1 MAADKRP
8 IVWSIAGSDS
18 GGGAGIQADLA
29 TLSNLGCHGCS
40 VITTLTAQSSVAV
53 TLTEAVSEEMLL
65 AQLNA
70 LLGDLPPKAI
80 KIGLLA
86 NQAQLQLLCDWL
98 ARHLPDVPLVVDPV
112 MVASCGDALSKST
125 ATDTARLDY
134 RPLAALATVL
144 TPNIHELALLSRSDI
159 HDFPSWQDTA
169 TCLANELPCHLLAK
183 GGDFEAGIARGL
195 AEDLLLVKDLPHS
208 SGLHQRQGFVL
219 ASPRQ
224 ASSNNHG
231 SGCTLSSA
239 IAAFLAHDWILP
251 DALILAKAYINGAL
265 ARSYRVGSGPGP
277 LGRPGACLAAELMP
291 VIWPLED
298 YPWANPAQVLGA
310 PWLAAPTSADAVSVK
325 GVSAEGFKTL
335 PHNLGIYPV
344 VADVELLEAL
354 LKAGCRTIQLRLKEE
369 VLPGSSA
376 ERAIIRA
383 IALGRQYQARVFIND
398 HWQLAIAHG
407 AFGVHLG
414 QEDLSQA
421 SLEAIQGAGMAL
433 GLSSHGYFEALLA
446 LRHRPSYLALGHIF
460 ATKTK
465 VMPSL
470 PQGLTRLG
478 AYSETFG
485 SLLPTVAIGGI
496 DEHNLDAVKHTGVA
510 NVAVVRAI
518 TEAAEPVTAFR
529 RLTQSWLGRAAAIAS
544 GISHAQQNGGGQEG
558 AAERDGTGVLGRAG
572 VEDCTGAQDCAG
584 GQDCTGLSDRDFIR
598 YGSQLLLPR
607 VSEAGQ
613 LALQVKTVAIVGLGG
628 LGHHLARSLAAAGV
642 GRLIL
647 IDPDIVE
654 LGNLPRQLLYNEQ
667 DIGRLKVDVAK
678 EKLGRDYPNC
688 LIEIEPKLFGSKSAE
703 LISEASLVLDASDN
717 FLCRHNLNQACVK
730 LGRELIAA
738 AISADS
744 GLLCHTAPWLNPEAG
759 CYECLFPRDS
769 TGSGRCRDMGVL
781 GPAVQTLAA
790 MQSLAAINTL
800 LGERSTLGRLISLD
814 CRTLSVRE
822 AVLCADP
829 ACLCCQT
836 HTQAG
841 HKTQTQFMKGRPE
854 LSREE
859 NCDAN

>member
-1 MAADKRP
+1 MKRKPEMAADKRP

-29 TLSNLGCHGCS
+29 TFSNLGCHGCS

-125 ATDTARLDY
+125 ATGAARLDY

-159 HDFPSWQDTA
+159 HDFSSWQDAA
-169 TCLANELPCHLLAK
+169 TCLANELLCHLLAK

-195 AEDLLLVKDLPHS
+195 AEDLLLFKDLPHS

-265 ARSYRVGSGPGP
+265 AQSYRVGRGPGP
-277 LGRPGACLAAELMP
+277 LGRPGACLAAGLMP

-298 YPWANPAQVLGA
+298 YPWANPAEVLGA
-310 PWLAAPTSADAVSVK
+310 PWLAAPTSADAVSAK
-325 GVSAEGFKTL
+325 GVSAEGFKIL

-354 LKAGCRTIQLRLKEE
+354 LKTGCRTIQLRLKGE
-369 VLPGSSA
+369 VQPGSSA

-421 SLEAIQGAGMAL
+421 SLEAIQGAGLAL

-446 LRHRPSYLALGHIF
+446 LRRRPSYLALGHIF

-529 RLTQSWLGRAAAIAS
+529 RLTQSWLGRAAPIAS
-544 GISHAQQNGGGQEG
+544 GISYAQQN
-558 AAERDGTGVLGRAG
+558 A
-572 VEDCTGAQDCAG
+572 
-584 GQDCTGLSDRDFIR
+584 GLSDRDFIR

-613 LALQVKTVAIVGLGG
+613 LALQAKTVAIVGLGG

-678 EKLGRDYPNC
+678 EKLARDYPSC
-688 LIEIEPKLFGSKSAE
+688 LIEIEPELFGPKSAE
-703 LISEASLVLDASDN
+703 LIREASLVLDASDN

-730 LGRELIAA
+730 LGKELIAA

-790 MQSLAAINTL
+790 MQALAAINTL
-800 LGERSTLGRLISLD
+800 LGERCTLGRLISLD

-822 AVLCADP
+822 AALCADP

-836 HTQAG
+836 QSQAG
-841 HKTQTQFMKGRPE
+841 NQTEAQFMKGRPE

>member
-1 MAADKRP
+1 MKRKPEMAADKRP

-29 TLSNLGCHGCS
+29 TFSNLGCHGCS

-86 NQAQLQLLCDWL
+86 NQAQLQQLCDWL

-125 ATDTARLDY
+125 AMGAARLDY
-134 RPLAALATVL
+134 RPLAALSTVL

-159 HDFPSWQDTA
+159 HDFPSWQDAA

-195 AEDLLLVKDLPHS
+195 AEDLLLFKDLPHS

-265 ARSYRVGSGPGP
+265 AQSYRVGRGPGP

-310 PWLAAPTSADAVSVK
+310 PWLAAPTSADAVS
-325 GVSAEGFKTL
+325 AEGFKTL

-344 VADVELLEAL
+344 VADVELLEVL
-354 LKAGCRTIQLRLKEE
+354 LKAGCRTIQLRLKGE
-369 VLPGSSA
+369 VQPGSSA
-376 ERAIIRA
+376 EQAIIRA

-398 HWQLAIAHG
+398 HWQQAIAHG

-460 ATKTK
+460 ATTTK

-470 PQGLTRLG
+470 PQGLARLG

-544 GISHAQQNGGGQEG
+544 GISYAQQN
-558 AAERDGTGVLGRAG
+558 TGVQGSA
-572 VEDCTGAQDCAG
+572 
-584 GQDCTGLSDRDFIR
+584 GLSDRDFIR

-613 LALQVKTVAIVGLGG
+613 LALRAKTVAIVGLGG
-628 LGHHLARSLAAAGV
+628 LGHHLAHSLAAAGV

-678 EKLGRDYPNC
+678 EKLARDYPNC
-688 LIEIEPKLFGSKSAE
+688 LIEIEPELFGPKSAE
-703 LISEASLVLDASDN
+703 LIREASLVLDASDN

-730 LGRELIAA
+730 LGKELIAA

-822 AVLCADP
+822 AALCADP

-836 HTQAG
+836 QSQAG
-841 HKTQTQFMKGRPE
+841 NQTEAQFMKGRSE

>member
-1 MAADKRP
+1 MKRKPEMAADKRP

-29 TLSNLGCHGCS
+29 TFSNLGCHGCS

-125 ATDTARLDY
+125 ATGAARLDY

-159 HDFPSWQDTA
+159 HDFSSWQDAA

-195 AEDLLLVKDLPHS
+195 AEDLLLFKDLPHS

-265 ARSYRVGSGPGP
+265 AQSYRVGRGPGP
-277 LGRPGACLAAELMP
+277 LGRPGACLAAGLMP

-298 YPWANPAQVLGA
+298 YPWANPAEVLGA
-310 PWLAAPTSADAVSVK
+310 PWLAAPTSADAVSAK
-325 GVSAEGFKTL
+325 GVSAEGFKIL

-354 LKAGCRTIQLRLKEE
+354 LKAGCRTIQLRLKGE
-369 VLPGSSA
+369 VQPGSSA

-421 SLEAIQGAGMAL
+421 SLEAIQGAGLAL

-446 LRHRPSYLALGHIF
+446 LRRRPSYLALGHIF

-485 SLLPTVAIGGI
+485 SMLPTVAIGGI

-529 RLTQSWLGRAAAIAS
+529 RLTQSWLGRAAPIAS
-544 GISHAQQNGGGQEG
+544 GISYAQQN
-558 AAERDGTGVLGRAG
+558 A
-572 VEDCTGAQDCAG
+572 
-584 GQDCTGLSDRDFIR
+584 GLSDRDFIR

-613 LALQVKTVAIVGLGG
+613 LALQAKTVAIVGLGG

-678 EKLGRDYPNC
+678 EKLARDYPSC
-688 LIEIEPKLFGSKSAE
+688 LIEIEPELFGPKSAE
-703 LISEASLVLDASDN
+703 LIREASLVLDASDN

-730 LGRELIAA
+730 LGKELIAA

-790 MQSLAAINTL
+790 MQALAAINTL
-800 LGERSTLGRLISLD
+800 LGERCTLGRLISLD

-822 AVLCADP
+822 AALCADP
-829 ACLCCQT
+829 ECLCCQT
-836 HTQAG
+836 QSQAG
-841 HKTQTQFMKGRPE
+841 NQTEAQFMKGRPE

>member
-29 TLSNLGCHGCS
+29 TFSNLGCHGCS

-86 NQAQLQLLCDWL
+86 NQAQLQQLCDWL

-125 ATDTARLDY
+125 AMGAARLDY
-134 RPLAALATVL
+134 RPLAALSTVL

-159 HDFPSWQDTA
+159 HDFPSWQDAA

-195 AEDLLLVKDLPHS
+195 AEDLLLFKDLPHS

-265 ARSYRVGSGPGP
+265 AQSYRVGRGPGP

-310 PWLAAPTSADAVSVK
+310 PWLAAPTSADAVS
-325 GVSAEGFKTL
+325 AEGFKTL

-344 VADVELLEAL
+344 VADVELLEVL
-354 LKAGCRTIQLRLKEE
+354 LKAGCRTIQLRLKGE
-369 VLPGSSA
+369 VQPGSSA
-376 ERAIIRA
+376 EQAIIRA

-398 HWQLAIAHG
+398 HWQQAIAHG

-460 ATKTK
+460 ATTTK

-470 PQGLTRLG
+470 PQGLARLG

-544 GISHAQQNGGGQEG
+544 GISYAQQN
-558 AAERDGTGVLGRAG
+558 TGVQGSA
-572 VEDCTGAQDCAG
+572 
-584 GQDCTGLSDRDFIR
+584 GLSDRDFIR

-613 LALQVKTVAIVGLGG
+613 LALRAKTVAIVGLGG
-628 LGHHLARSLAAAGV
+628 LGHHLAHSLAAAGV

-678 EKLGRDYPNC
+678 EKLARDYPNC
-688 LIEIEPKLFGSKSAE
+688 LIEIEPELFGPKSAE
-703 LISEASLVLDASDN
+703 LIREASLVLDASDN

-730 LGRELIAA
+730 LGKELIAA

-822 AVLCADP
+822 AALCADP

-836 HTQAG
+836 QSQAG
-841 HKTQTQFMKGRPE
+841 NQTEAQFMKGRSE

>member
-29 TLSNLGCHGCS
+29 TFSNLGCHGCS

-53 TLTEAVSEEMLL
+53 TLTEAVSEDMLL

-98 ARHLPDVPLVVDPV
+98 TRHLPDVPLVVDPV

-125 ATDTARLDY
+125 ATGAARLDY
-134 RPLAALATVL
+134 RPLAALSTVL

-159 HDFPSWQDTA
+159 HDFPSWQDAA

-195 AEDLLLVKDLPHS
+195 AEDLLLFKDLPHS

-265 ARSYRVGSGPGP
+265 AQSYRVGSGPGP

-310 PWLAAPTSADAVSVK
+310 PWLAAPTSADAVSAK

-354 LKAGCRTIQLRLKEE
+354 LKAGCRTIQLRLKGE
-369 VLPGSSA
+369 VQPGSSA
-376 ERAIIRA
+376 EQAIIRA

-446 LRHRPSYLALGHIF
+446 LRRRPSYLALGHIF

-470 PQGLTRLG
+470 PQGLARLG

-529 RLTQSWLGRAAAIAS
+529 HLTQSWLGRAATIAS
-544 GISHAQQNGGGQEG
+544 GISYAQQNAGLQ
-558 AAERDGTGVLGRAG
+558 DDVGVQ
-572 VEDCTGAQDCAG
+572 DCTGVQDCA
-584 GQDCTGLSDRDFIR
+584 GLSDRDFIR

-613 LALQVKTVAIVGLGG
+613 LALRTKTVAIVGLGG
-628 LGHHLARSLAAAGV
+628 LGHHLAHSLAATGV

-678 EKLGRDYPNC
+678 EKLARDYPNC
-688 LIEIEPKLFGSKSAE
+688 LIEIEPKLFGPNSAE
-703 LISEASLVLDASDN
+703 LIREASLVLDASDN

-730 LGRELIAA
+730 LGKELIAA

-744 GLLCHTAPWLNPEAG
+744 GLLCHTAPWLTPEAG

-769 TGSGRCRDMGVL
+769 AGSGRCRDMGVL

-836 HTQAG
+836 QSQAG
-841 HKTQTQFMKGRPE
+841 HKTQAQFMTGRPE

-859 NCDAN
+859 NRDAN

>member
-1 MAADKRP
+1 MSADKRP

-86 NQAQLQLLCDWL
+86 NQVQLQLLCDWL

-125 ATDTARLDY
+125 AMGAARLDY
-134 RPLAALATVL
+134 RPLAALSTVL

-159 HDFPSWQDTA
+159 HDFPSWEDAA

-195 AEDLLLVKDLPHS
+195 AEDLLLFKDLPHS

-265 ARSYRVGSGPGP
+265 AQSYRVGRGPGP

-298 YPWANPAQVLGA
+298 YPWGNPAQVLGA
-310 PWLAAPTSADAVSVK
+310 PWLAALTFAD

-376 ERAIIRA
+376 EQAIIRA

-421 SLEAIQGAGMAL
+421 SVEAIQGAGLAL

-485 SLLPTVAIGGI
+485 SLVPTVAIGGI

-529 RLTQSWLGRAAAIAS
+529 RLTQSWLGRAVTIAS
-544 GISHAQQNGGGQEG
+544 GISYAQQN
-558 AAERDGTGVLGRAG
+558 A
-572 VEDCTGAQDCAG
+572 
-584 GQDCTGLSDRDFIR
+584 GLSDRDFIR

-613 LALQVKTVAIVGLGG
+613 LALRAKTVAIVGLGG
-628 LGHHLARSLAAAGV
+628 LGHHLAHSLAAAGV

-688 LIEIEPKLFGSKSAE
+688 LIEIEPELFGPKSAE

-730 LGRELIAA
+730 LGKELIAA

-822 AVLCADP
+822 AALCADP

-836 HTQAG
+836 QSQAG
-841 HKTQTQFMKGRPE
+841 HKTQAQFMTGRPE

-859 NCDAN
+859 NHDAN

>member
-125 ATDTARLDY
+125 ATGAARLDY

-159 HDFPSWQDTA
+159 HDFPSWQDAA
-169 TCLANELPCHLLAK
+169 TCQANELPCHLLAK

-265 ARSYRVGSGPGP
+265 AQSYRVGSGPGP

-291 VIWPLED
+291 VIWSVED

-310 PWLAAPTSADAVSVK
+310 PWLAAPTSADAVSAKGVGVK
-325 GVSAEGFKTL
+325 GASAEGFITL

-369 VLPGSSA
+369 VQPGSSA
-376 ERAIIRA
+376 EQAIIRA

-398 HWQLAIAHG
+398 HWQLAITHG

-421 SLEAIQGAGMAL
+421 SLEAIQKAGLAL

-470 PQGLTRLG
+470 PQGLTRLA

-529 RLTQSWLGRAAAIAS
+529 RLTQSWIGRAAAIAS
-544 GISHAQQNGGGQEG
+544 GISHAQQNG
-558 AAERDGTGVLGRAG
+558 
-572 VEDCTGAQDCAG
+572 
-584 GQDCTGLSDRDFIR
+584 GLSDRDFIR

-688 LIEIEPKLFGSKSAE
+688 LIEIEPKLFGPKSAE
-703 LISEASLVLDASDN
+703 LIREASLVLDASDN

-730 LGRELIAA
+730 LGKELIAA

-814 CRTLSVRE
+814 CRTLSMRE
-822 AVLCADP
+822 ATLCADP

-841 HKTQTQFMKGRPE
+841 HKTQAQFMKGRPE

>member
-1 MAADKRP
+1 MKRKPEMAADKRP

-29 TLSNLGCHGCS
+29 TFSNLGCHGCS

-125 ATDTARLDY
+125 AMGAARLDY
-134 RPLAALATVL
+134 RPLATLSTVL

-159 HDFPSWQDTA
+159 HDFPSWQDAA

-195 AEDLLLVKDLPHS
+195 AEDLLLFKDLPHS

-219 ASPRQ
+219 TSPRQ

-265 ARSYRVGSGPGP
+265 AQSYRVGRGPGP

-298 YPWANPAQVLGA
+298 YPWGNPAQVLGA
-310 PWLAAPTSADAVSVK
+310 PWLAAPINADGVSAK

-376 ERAIIRA
+376 EQAIIRA

-398 HWQLAIAHG
+398 HWQQAISHG

-421 SLEAIQGAGMAL
+421 SLEAIQKAGMAL

-460 ATKTK
+460 ATTTK

-470 PQGLTRLG
+470 PQGLARLG

-529 RLTQSWLGRAAAIAS
+529 RLTQSWLGRAAPIAS
-544 GISHAQQNGGGQEG
+544 GISYAQQN
-558 AAERDGTGVLGRAG
+558 TGVQGSA
-572 VEDCTGAQDCAG
+572 
-584 GQDCTGLSDRDFIR
+584 GLSDRDFIR

-613 LALQVKTVAIVGLGG
+613 LALRAKTVAIVGLGG
-628 LGHHLARSLAAAGV
+628 LGHHLAHSLAAAGV

-688 LIEIEPKLFGSKSAE
+688 LIEIEPKLFGPKSAE
-703 LISEASLVLDASDN
+703 LIREASLVLDASDN

-730 LGRELIAA
+730 LGKELIAA

-814 CRTLSVRE
+814 CRTLSVCE
-822 AVLCADP
+822 AALCADP
-829 ACLCCQT
+829 ACPCCQT
-836 HTQAG
+836 HTQAEL
-841 HKTQTQFMKGRPE
+841 QTEAQFMKGRSE

>member
-1 MAADKRP
+1 MSADKRP

-40 VITTLTAQSSVAV
+40 IITTLTAQSSVAV

-86 NQAQLQLLCDWL
+86 NQVQLQLLCDWL

-125 ATDTARLDY
+125 ATGAARLDY
-134 RPLAALATVL
+134 RPLAALSTVL
-144 TPNIHELALLSRSDI
+144 TPNIHDLALLSRSDI
-159 HDFPSWQDTA
+159 HDFPSWQDAA

-195 AEDLLLVKDLPHS
+195 AEDLLLFKDLPHS

-265 ARSYRVGSGPGP
+265 AQSYQVGRGPGP
-277 LGRPGACLAAELMP
+277 LGRPGACLAAGFMP

-310 PWLAAPTSADAVSVK
+310 PWLAAPTSADGVSAK
-325 GVSAEGFKTL
+325 GVSAESFKTL

-344 VADVELLEAL
+344 VADAELLEAL

-376 ERAIIRA
+376 EQAIIRA
-383 IALGRQYQARVFIND
+383 IALGHQYQARVFIND
-398 HWQLAIAHG
+398 HWQLAIAHR

-421 SLEAIQGAGMAL
+421 SLEAIQGAGLAL

-446 LRHRPSYLALGHIF
+446 LRRRPSYLALGHIF

-529 RLTQSWLGRAAAIAS
+529 RLTQSWLGRAAPIAS
-544 GISHAQQNGGGQEG
+544 GISYAQQN
-558 AAERDGTGVLGRAG
+558 A
-572 VEDCTGAQDCAG
+572 
-584 GQDCTGLSDRDFIR
+584 GLSDRDFIR

-613 LALQVKTVAIVGLGG
+613 LALQAKTVAIVGLGG

-678 EKLGRDYPNC
+678 EKLARDYPSC
-688 LIEIEPKLFGSKSAE
+688 LIEIEPELFGPKSAE
-703 LISEASLVLDASDN
+703 LIREASLVLDASDN

-730 LGRELIAA
+730 LGKELIAA

-790 MQSLAAINTL
+790 MQALAAINTL
-800 LGERSTLGRLISLD
+800 LGERCTLGRLISLD

-822 AVLCADP
+822 AALCADP

-836 HTQAG
+836 QSQAG
-841 HKTQTQFMKGRPE
+841 NQTEAQFMKGRPE

>member
-1 MAADKRP
+1 MKRKPEMSADKRP

-40 VITTLTAQSSVAV
+40 IITTLTAQSSVAV

-86 NQAQLQLLCDWL
+86 NQVQLQLLCDWL

-125 ATDTARLDY
+125 AMGAARLDY
-134 RPLAALATVL
+134 RPLAALSTVL
-144 TPNIHELALLSRSDI
+144 TPNIHDLALLSRSDI
-159 HDFPSWQDTA
+159 HDFPSWQDAA

-195 AEDLLLVKDLPHS
+195 AEDLLLFKDLPHS

-265 ARSYRVGSGPGP
+265 AQSYQVGRGPGP
-277 LGRPGACLAAELMP
+277 LGRPGACLAAGFMP

-298 YPWANPAQVLGA
+298 YPWGNPAQVLGA
-310 PWLAAPTSADAVSVK
+310 PWLAAPTSADGVSAK
-325 GVSAEGFKTL
+325 GVSAESFKTL

-344 VADVELLEAL
+344 VADAELLEAL

-376 ERAIIRA
+376 EQAIIRA
-383 IALGRQYQARVFIND
+383 IALGHQYQARVFIND
-398 HWQLAIAHG
+398 HWQLAIAHR

-421 SLEAIQGAGMAL
+421 SLEAIQGAGLAL

-446 LRHRPSYLALGHIF
+446 LRRRPSYLALGHIF

-470 PQGLTRLG
+470 PQGLARLG

-529 RLTQSWLGRAAAIAS
+529 RLTQSWLGRAAPIAN
-544 GISHAQQNGGGQEG
+544 GISYAQQNAGLQ
-558 AAERDGTGVLGRAG
+558 DDVGVQ
-572 VEDCTGAQDCAG
+572 DCTGVQDYA
-584 GQDCTGLSDRDFIR
+584 GLSDRDFIR

-613 LALQVKTVAIVGLGG
+613 LALRAKTVVIVGLGG
-628 LGHHLARSLAAAGV
+628 LGHHLAHSLAAAGV

-688 LIEIEPKLFGSKSAE
+688 LIEIEPKLFGPKSAE
-703 LISEASLVLDASDN
+703 LIREASLVLDASDN

-730 LGRELIAA
+730 LGKELIAA

-822 AVLCADP
+822 AALCADP

-836 HTQAG
+836 QSQAG
-841 HKTQTQFMKGRPE
+841 NQTEAQFMKGRSE

>member
-1 MAADKRP
+1 MSADKKP

-80 KIGLLA
+80 KIGLLS
-86 NQAQLQLLCDWL
+86 NQAQLQQLCDWL

-125 ATDTARLDY
+125 ATGAARLDY
-134 RPLAALATVL
+134 RPLATLSTVL

-159 HDFPSWQDTA
+159 HDFPSWQDAA

-195 AEDLLLVKDLPHS
+195 AEDLLLFKDLPHS
-208 SGLHQRQGFVL
+208 SGLHQQQGFVL
-219 ASPRQ
+219 TSPRQ

-265 ARSYRVGSGPGP
+265 AQSYRVGRGPGP

-310 PWLAAPTSADAVSVK
+310 PWLAAPINADGVSAK

-376 ERAIIRA
+376 EQAIIRA

-398 HWQLAIAHG
+398 HWQQAISHG

-421 SLEAIQGAGMAL
+421 SLEAIQKAGMAL

-460 ATKTK
+460 ATTTK

-470 PQGLTRLG
+470 PQGLARLG

-529 RLTQSWLGRAAAIAS
+529 RLTQSWLGRAAPIAS
-544 GISHAQQNGGGQEG
+544 GISYAQQN
-558 AAERDGTGVLGRAG
+558 TGVQGSA
-572 VEDCTGAQDCAG
+572 
-584 GQDCTGLSDRDFIR
+584 GLSDRDFIR

-613 LALQVKTVAIVGLGG
+613 LALRAKTVAIVGLGG
-628 LGHHLARSLAAAGV
+628 LGHHLAHSLAAAGV

-688 LIEIEPKLFGSKSAE
+688 LIEIEPKLFGPKSAE
-703 LISEASLVLDASDN
+703 LIREASLVLDASDN

-730 LGRELIAA
+730 LGKELIAA

-814 CRTLSVRE
+814 CRTLSVCE
-822 AVLCADP
+822 AALCADP
-829 ACLCCQT
+829 ACPCCQT
-836 HTQAG
+836 HTQAEL
-841 HKTQTQFMKGRPE
+841 QTEAQFMKGRSE

>member
-1 MAADKRP
+1 MSADKKP

-86 NQAQLQLLCDWL
+86 NQAQLQQLCDWL

-125 ATDTARLDY
+125 ATGAARLDY
-134 RPLAALATVL
+134 RPLAALSTVL

-159 HDFPSWQDTA
+159 HDFSSWQDAA

-183 GGDFEAGIARGL
+183 GGDFEAGVARGL
-195 AEDLLLVKDLPHS
+195 AEDLLLFKDLPHS

-265 ARSYRVGSGPGP
+265 AQSYRVGTGPGP

-298 YPWANPAQVLGA
+298 YPWGNPAQVLGA
-310 PWLAAPTSADAVSVK
+310 PWLTAPTSADAVSAK

-376 ERAIIRA
+376 EQAIIRA

-398 HWQLAIAHG
+398 HWQQAISHG

-421 SLEAIQGAGMAL
+421 SLEAIQKAGMAL

-446 LRHRPSYLALGHIF
+446 LRRRPSYLALGHIF
-460 ATKTK
+460 ATTTK

-470 PQGLTRLG
+470 PQGLVRLG

-529 RLTQSWLGRAAAIAS
+529 RLTQSWLGRAAPIAN
-544 GISHAQQNGGGQEG
+544 GISYAQQN
-558 AAERDGTGVLGRAG
+558 TGVQGSA
-572 VEDCTGAQDCAG
+572 
-584 GQDCTGLSDRDFIR
+584 GLSDRDFIR

-613 LALQVKTVAIVGLGG
+613 LALRAKTVAIVGLGG

-688 LIEIEPKLFGSKSAE
+688 LIEIEPKLFGPKSAE
-703 LISEASLVLDASDN
+703 LIREASLVLDASDN

-730 LGRELIAA
+730 LGKELIAA

-822 AVLCADP
+822 AALCADP
-829 ACLCCQT
+829 ACPCYQT

-841 HKTQTQFMKGRPE
+841 HKTQAQFMTGRSE

>member
-125 ATDTARLDY
+125 ATGAARLDY
-134 RPLAALATVL
+134 RPLAALSTVL

-159 HDFPSWQDTA
+159 HDFPSWQDAA

-195 AEDLLLVKDLPHS
+195 AEDLLLFKDLPHS

-239 IAAFLAHDWILP
+239 IAAFLAHDRILP

-265 ARSYRVGSGPGP
+265 AQSYRVGRGPGP

-298 YPWANPAQVLGA
+298 YPWANPAQVLDA
-310 PWLAAPTSADAVSVK
+310 PWLAAPTSADAVSAK
-325 GVSAEGFKTL
+325 GVGAEGFKTL

-376 ERAIIRA
+376 EQAIIRA

-398 HWQLAIAHG
+398 HWQQAIAHG

-421 SLEAIQGAGMAL
+421 SLEAIQGAGLAL

-460 ATKTK
+460 ATTTK

-470 PQGLTRLG
+470 PQGLARLG

-529 RLTQSWLGRAAAIAS
+529 RLTQSWLGRAAPIAS
-544 GISHAQQNGGGQEG
+544 GISYAQQN
-558 AAERDGTGVLGRAG
+558 A
-572 VEDCTGAQDCAG
+572 
-584 GQDCTGLSDRDFIR
+584 GLSDRDFIR

-613 LALQVKTVAIVGLGG
+613 LALRAKTVAIVGLGG
-628 LGHHLARSLAAAGV
+628 LGHHLAHSLAAAGV

-688 LIEIEPKLFGSKSAE
+688 LIEIEPKLFGPKSAE
-703 LISEASLVLDASDN
+703 LIREASLVLDASDN

-730 LGRELIAA
+730 LGKELIAA

-822 AVLCADP
+822 AALCADP

-841 HKTQTQFMKGRPE
+841 HKTQAQFTKGRSE

>member
-53 TLTEAVSEEMLL
+53 TLTEAVSEEMLV

-125 ATDTARLDY
+125 ATGAARLDY

-159 HDFPSWQDTA
+159 HDFPSWQDAA

-195 AEDLLLVKDLPHS
+195 AEDLLLFKDLPHS

-239 IAAFLAHDWILP
+239 IAAFWAHDWILP

-265 ARSYRVGSGPGP
+265 AQSYRVGTGPGP
-277 LGRPGACLAAELMP
+277 LGRPGACLAAGLMP

-310 PWLAAPTSADAVSVK
+310 PWLAAPTAADAVGTIGVSAK
-325 GVSAEGFKTL
+325 SVSAEGFKTL

-376 ERAIIRA
+376 EQAIIRA

-398 HWQLAIAHG
+398 HWQQAIAHG

-421 SLEAIQGAGMAL
+421 SLEAIQGAGLAL

-465 VMPSL
+465 VMPSM
-470 PQGLTRLG
+470 PQGLARLG

-496 DEHNLDAVKHTGVA
+496 DEHNLDAVKHAGVA

-529 RLTQSWLGRAAAIAS
+529 RLTQSWLGRAATIAS
-544 GISHAQQNGGGQEG
+544 GISHAQQNGGVQQN
-558 AAERDGTGVLGRAG
+558 A
-572 VEDCTGAQDCAG
+572 
-584 GQDCTGLSDRDFIR
+584 GLSDRDFIR

-613 LALQVKTVAIVGLGG
+613 LALRAKTVAIVGLGG

-688 LIEIEPKLFGSKSAE
+688 LIEIEPKLFGPKSAE
-703 LISEASLVLDASDN
+703 LIREASLVLDASDN

-730 LGRELIAA
+730 LGKELIAA

-800 LGERSTLGRLISLD
+800 LGERSILGRLISLD

-822 AVLCADP
+822 AALCADP

-836 HTQAG
+836 HTQAEL
-841 HKTQTQFMKGRPE
+841 QTEAQFMKGHSE

>member
-1 MAADKRP
+1 MSADKRP

-86 NQAQLQLLCDWL
+86 NQAQLQQLCDWL

-125 ATDTARLDY
+125 ATGAARLDY
-134 RPLAALATVL
+134 RPLAALSTVL
-144 TPNIHELALLSRSDI
+144 TPNIHELALLSHSDI
-159 HDFPSWQDTA
+159 HDFPSWEDAA

-195 AEDLLLVKDLPHS
+195 AEDLLLFKDLPHS

-265 ARSYRVGSGPGP
+265 AQSYRVGRGPGP

-291 VIWPLED
+291 AIWSLED
-298 YPWANPAQVLGA
+298 YPWSSPAEVLGA
-310 PWLAAPTSADAVSVK
+310 PWLAALTFAD

-376 ERAIIRA
+376 EQAIIRA

-421 SLEAIQGAGMAL
+421 SVEAIQGAGLAL

-485 SLLPTVAIGGI
+485 SLVPTVAIGGI

-529 RLTQSWLGRAAAIAS
+529 RLTQSWLGRAVTIAS
-544 GISHAQQNGGGQEG
+544 GISYAQQN
-558 AAERDGTGVLGRAG
+558 A
-572 VEDCTGAQDCAG
+572 
-584 GQDCTGLSDRDFIR
+584 GLSDRDFIR

-613 LALQVKTVAIVGLGG
+613 LALRAKTVAIVGLGG
-628 LGHHLARSLAAAGV
+628 LGHHLAHSLAAAGV

-688 LIEIEPKLFGSKSAE
+688 LIEIEPELFGPKSAE

-730 LGRELIAA
+730 LGKELIAA

-744 GLLCHTAPWLNPEAG
+744 GLLCHTAPWLTPEAG

-769 TGSGRCRDMGVL
+769 AGSGRCRDMGVL

-836 HTQAG
+836 QSQAG
-841 HKTQTQFMKGRPE
+841 HKTQAQFMTGRPE

-859 NCDAN
+859 NRDAN

>member
-29 TLSNLGCHGCS
+29 TFSNLGCHGCS

-86 NQAQLQLLCDWL
+86 NQAQLQQLCDWL

-125 ATDTARLDY
+125 TTGTARLDY
-134 RPLAALATVL
+134 RPLAALSTVL
-144 TPNIHELALLSRSDI
+144 TPNIHELALLSLSDV
-159 HDFPSWQDTA
+159 HDFPSWQNAA
-169 TCLANELPCHLLAK
+169 TCLASELPCHLLAK

-195 AEDLLLVKDLPHS
+195 AEDLLLFKDLPHS

-265 ARSYRVGSGPGP
+265 AQSYRVGRGPGP

-310 PWLAAPTSADAVSVK
+310 PWLAAPTSADAVSAKGVGAKGVGAK

-354 LKAGCRTIQLRLKEE
+354 LKAGCRTIQLRLKGE
-369 VLPGSSA
+369 VQPGSSA
-376 ERAIIRA
+376 EQAIIRA

-421 SLEAIQGAGMAL
+421 SLEAIQGAGLAL

-446 LRHRPSYLALGHIF
+446 LRRRPSYLALGHIF

-470 PQGLTRLG
+470 PQGLARLC

-496 DEHNLDAVKHTGVA
+496 DEHNLDTVKHTGVA

-529 RLTQSWLGRAAAIAS
+529 RLTQSWLGRAAPIAS
-544 GISHAQQNGGGQEG
+544 GISYAQQN
-558 AAERDGTGVLGRAG
+558 A
-572 VEDCTGAQDCAG
+572 
-584 GQDCTGLSDRDFIR
+584 GLSDRDFIR

-613 LALQVKTVAIVGLGG
+613 LALRAKTVAIVGLGG

-647 IDPDIVE
+647 IDPDIIE

-688 LIEIEPKLFGSKSAE
+688 LIEIEPKLFGPKSAE
-703 LISEASLVLDASDN
+703 LIREASLVLDASDN
-717 FLCRHNLNQACVK
+717 FLCRHNLNRACVK
-730 LGRELIAA
+730 LGKELIAA

-822 AVLCADP
+822 AALCADP

>member
-1 MAADKRP
+1 MKRKPEMSADKRP

-29 TLSNLGCHGCS
+29 TFSNLGCHGCS

-86 NQAQLQLLCDWL
+86 NQAQLQQLCDWL

-125 ATDTARLDY
+125 ATGAARLDY
-134 RPLAALATVL
+134 RPLAALSTVL

-159 HDFPSWQDTA
+159 HDFSSWQDAA

-183 GGDFEAGIARGL
+183 GGDFEAGVARGL
-195 AEDLLLVKDLPHS
+195 AEDLLLFKDLPHS

-265 ARSYRVGSGPGP
+265 AQSYRVGTGPGP

-310 PWLAAPTSADAVSVK
+310 PWLAAPTSADAVSAK

-354 LKAGCRTIQLRLKEE
+354 LKAGCRTIQLRLKQE
-369 VLPGSSA
+369 VQPGSSA
-376 ERAIIRA
+376 EQAIIRA

-398 HWQLAIAHG
+398 HWKQAIAHG

-421 SLEAIQGAGMAL
+421 SLEAIQGAGLAL

-446 LRHRPSYLALGHIF
+446 LRRRPSYLALGHIF

-470 PQGLTRLG
+470 PQGLARLG

-529 RLTQSWLGRAAAIAS
+529 RLTQSWLGRAAPIAN
-544 GISHAQQNGGGQEG
+544 GISYAQQN
-558 AAERDGTGVLGRAG
+558 A
-572 VEDCTGAQDCAG
+572 
-584 GQDCTGLSDRDFIR
+584 GLSDRDFIR

-613 LALQVKTVAIVGLGG
+613 LALRAKTVAIVGLGG
-628 LGHHLARSLAAAGV
+628 LGHHLAHSLAAAGV

-688 LIEIEPKLFGSKSAE
+688 LIEIEPELFGPKSAE

-730 LGRELIAA
+730 LGKELIAA

-822 AVLCADP
+822 AALCADP

-841 HKTQTQFMKGRPE
+841 HKTQAQFMTGGSE

>member
-1 MAADKRP
+1 MSADKRP

-125 ATDTARLDY
+125 ATGAARLDY
-134 RPLAALATVL
+134 RPLAALSTVL

-159 HDFPSWQDTA
+159 HDFPSWQDAA

-195 AEDLLLVKDLPHS
+195 AEDLLLFKDLPHS

-239 IAAFLAHDWILP
+239 IAAFLAHDRILP

-265 ARSYRVGSGPGP
+265 AQSYRVGRGPGP

-298 YPWANPAQVLGA
+298 YPWANPAQVLDA
-310 PWLAAPTSADAVSVK
+310 PWLAAPTSADAVSAK
-325 GVSAEGFKTL
+325 GVGAEGFKTL

-376 ERAIIRA
+376 EQAIIRA

-398 HWQLAIAHG
+398 HWQQAIAHG

-421 SLEAIQGAGMAL
+421 SLEAIQGAGLAL

-460 ATKTK
+460 ATTTK

-470 PQGLTRLG
+470 PQGLARLG

-529 RLTQSWLGRAAAIAS
+529 RLTQSWLGRAAPIAS
-544 GISHAQQNGGGQEG
+544 GISYAQQN
-558 AAERDGTGVLGRAG
+558 A
-572 VEDCTGAQDCAG
+572 
-584 GQDCTGLSDRDFIR
+584 GLSDRDFIR

-613 LALQVKTVAIVGLGG
+613 LALRAKTVAIVGLGG
-628 LGHHLARSLAAAGV
+628 LGHHLAHSLAAAGV

-688 LIEIEPKLFGSKSAE
+688 LIEIEPKLFGPKSAE
-703 LISEASLVLDASDN
+703 LIREASLVLDASDN

-730 LGRELIAA
+730 LGKELIAA

-822 AVLCADP
+822 AALCADP

-841 HKTQTQFMKGRPE
+841 HKTQAQFTKGRSE

>member
-29 TLSNLGCHGCS
+29 TFSNLGCHGCS

-125 ATDTARLDY
+125 ATGAARLDY
-134 RPLAALATVL
+134 RPLAALSTVL

-159 HDFPSWQDTA
+159 HDFSSWQDAA

-195 AEDLLLVKDLPHS
+195 AEDLLLFKDLPHS

-265 ARSYRVGSGPGP
+265 AQSYRVGRGPGP
-277 LGRPGACLAAELMP
+277 LGRPGACLAAGFMP

-298 YPWANPAQVLGA
+298 YPWVNPAQVLGA
-310 PWLAAPTSADAVSVK
+310 PWLAAPTAADAVSAKGVGVK

-354 LKAGCRTIQLRLKEE
+354 LKAGCRTIQLRLKQE
-369 VLPGSSA
+369 VQPGSSA
-376 ERAIIRA
+376 EQAIIRA

-421 SLEAIQGAGMAL
+421 SVEAIQGAGLAL

-460 ATKTK
+460 ATTTK

-470 PQGLTRLG
+470 PQGLARLG

-529 RLTQSWLGRAAAIAS
+529 RLTQSWLGRAAPIAS
-544 GISHAQQNGGGQEG
+544 GISYAQQN
-558 AAERDGTGVLGRAG
+558 TGVQGSA
-572 VEDCTGAQDCAG
+572 
-584 GQDCTGLSDRDFIR
+584 GLSDRDFIR

-613 LALQVKTVAIVGLGG
+613 LALRAKTVAIVGLGG
-628 LGHHLARSLAAAGV
+628 LGHHLAHSLAAAGV

-688 LIEIEPKLFGSKSAE
+688 LIEIEPKLFGPKSAE
-703 LISEASLVLDASDN
+703 LIREASLVLDASDN

-730 LGRELIAA
+730 LGKELIAA

-822 AVLCADP
+822 AALCADP

-841 HKTQTQFMKGRPE
+841 HKTQTQFMKGRSE

>member
-1 MAADKRP
+1 MKRKPEMSADKRP

-86 NQAQLQLLCDWL
+86 NQAQLQQLCDWL

-125 ATDTARLDY
+125 ATGAARLDY
-134 RPLAALATVL
+134 RPLAALSTVL
-144 TPNIHELALLSRSDI
+144 TPNIHELALLSHSDI
-159 HDFPSWQDTA
+159 HDFPSWEDAA

-195 AEDLLLVKDLPHS
+195 AEDLLLFKDLPHS

-265 ARSYRVGSGPGP
+265 AQSYRVGRGPGP

-291 VIWPLED
+291 AIWSLED
-298 YPWANPAQVLGA
+298 YPWSSPAEVLGA
-310 PWLAAPTSADAVSVK
+310 PWLAALTFAD

-376 ERAIIRA
+376 EQAIIRA

-421 SLEAIQGAGMAL
+421 SVEAIQGAGLAL

-485 SLLPTVAIGGI
+485 SLVPTVAIGGI

-529 RLTQSWLGRAAAIAS
+529 RLTQSWLGRAVTIAS
-544 GISHAQQNGGGQEG
+544 GISYAQQN
-558 AAERDGTGVLGRAG
+558 A
-572 VEDCTGAQDCAG
+572 
-584 GQDCTGLSDRDFIR
+584 GLSDRDFIR

-613 LALQVKTVAIVGLGG
+613 LALRAKTVAIVGLGG
-628 LGHHLARSLAAAGV
+628 LGHHLAHSLAAAGV

-688 LIEIEPKLFGSKSAE
+688 LIEIEPELFGPKSAE

-730 LGRELIAA
+730 LGKELIAA

-744 GLLCHTAPWLNPEAG
+744 GLLCHTAPWLTPEAG

-769 TGSGRCRDMGVL
+769 AGSGRCRDMGVL

-836 HTQAG
+836 QSQAG
-841 HKTQTQFMKGRPE
+841 HKTQAQFMTGRPE

-859 NCDAN
+859 NRDAN

>member
-1 MAADKRP
+1 MKRKPEMSADKRP

-29 TLSNLGCHGCS
+29 TFSNLGCHGCS

-125 ATDTARLDY
+125 ATGAARLDY

-159 HDFPSWQDTA
+159 HDFPSWQDAA

-265 ARSYRVGSGPGP
+265 AQSYRVGRGPGP
-277 LGRPGACLAAELMP
+277 LGRPGACLAAGFMP

-298 YPWANPAQVLGA
+298 YPWVNPAQVLGA
-310 PWLAAPTSADAVSVK
+310 PWLAAPTAADAVGTIGVSAK

-354 LKAGCRTIQLRLKEE
+354 LKAGCRTIQLRLKQE
-369 VLPGSSA
+369 VQPGSSA
-376 ERAIIRA
+376 EQAIIRA

-421 SLEAIQGAGMAL
+421 SLEAIQGAGLAL

-446 LRHRPSYLALGHIF
+446 LRRRPSYLALGHIF
-460 ATKTK
+460 ATTTK

-470 PQGLTRLG
+470 PQGLARLG
-478 AYSETFG
+478 AYSESFG
-485 SLLPTVAIGGI
+485 SLVPTVAIGGI

-518 TEAAEPVTAFR
+518 TEAAEPVTVFR
-529 RLTQSWLGRAAAIAS
+529 RLTQSWLGRAAPIAS
-544 GISHAQQNGGGQEG
+544 GISYAQQNG
-558 AAERDGTGVLGRAG
+558 
-572 VEDCTGAQDCAG
+572 
-584 GQDCTGLSDRDFIR
+584 GLSDRDFIR

-613 LALQVKTVAIVGLGG
+613 LALRAKTVAIVGLGG
-628 LGHHLARSLAAAGV
+628 LGHHLAHSLAAAGV

-688 LIEIEPKLFGSKSAE
+688 LIEIEPKLFGPKSAE
-703 LISEASLVLDASDN
+703 LIREASLVLDASDN
-717 FLCRHNLNQACVK
+717 FLCRHNLNRACVK
-730 LGRELIAA
+730 LGKELIAA

-822 AVLCADP
+822 AALCADP

-841 HKTQTQFMKGRPE
+841 HKTQAQFMTGGSE

>member
-29 TLSNLGCHGCS
+29 TFSNLGCHGCS

-125 ATDTARLDY
+125 ATGAARLDY

-159 HDFPSWQDTA
+159 HDFPSWQDAA

-265 ARSYRVGSGPGP
+265 AQSYRVGSGPGP
-277 LGRPGACLAAELMP
+277 LGRPGACLAAGFMP

-310 PWLAAPTSADAVSVK
+310 PWLAAPTSADAVSAKGVGVK

-344 VADVELLEAL
+344 VADVELLEVL
-354 LKAGCRTIQLRLKEE
+354 LKAGCRTIQLRLKGE
-369 VLPGSSA
+369 VQPGSSA
-376 ERAIIRA
+376 EQAIIRA

-421 SLEAIQGAGMAL
+421 SLEAIQGAGLAL

-470 PQGLTRLG
+470 PQGLARLG

-529 RLTQSWLGRAAAIAS
+529 RLTQSWSGRAATIAN
-544 GISHAQQNGGGQEG
+544 GISYAQQNGGVQQN
-558 AAERDGTGVLGRAG
+558 A
-572 VEDCTGAQDCAG
+572 
-584 GQDCTGLSDRDFIR
+584 GLSDRDFIR

-613 LALQVKTVAIVGLGG
+613 LALRAKTVAIVGLGG
-628 LGHHLARSLAAAGV
+628 LGHHLAHSLAAAGV

-688 LIEIEPKLFGSKSAE
+688 LIEIEPKLFGPKSAE
-703 LISEASLVLDASDN
+703 LIREASLVLDASDN
-717 FLCRHNLNQACVK
+717 FLCRHNLNRACVK
-730 LGRELIAA
+730 LGKELIAA

-822 AVLCADP
+822 AALCADP

-836 HTQAG
+836 HTEAEL
-841 HKTQTQFMKGRPE
+841 QTEAQFMTGRPE

>member
-29 TLSNLGCHGCS
+29 TFSNLGCHGCS

-125 ATDTARLDY
+125 ATGAARLDY

-159 HDFPSWQDTA
+159 HDFSSWQDAA

-195 AEDLLLVKDLPHS
+195 AEDLLLFKDLPHS

-265 ARSYRVGSGPGP
+265 AQSYRVGRGPGP

-298 YPWANPAQVLGA
+298 YPWGNPAQVLGA
-310 PWLAAPTSADAVSVK
+310 PWLAAPTSADA
-325 GVSAEGFKTL
+325 VSAEGFKTL

-344 VADVELLEAL
+344 VADVELLEVL
-354 LKAGCRTIQLRLKEE
+354 LKAGCRTIQLRLKGE
-369 VLPGSSA
+369 VQPGSSA
-376 ERAIIRA
+376 EQAIIRA

-398 HWQLAIAHG
+398 HWQQAIAHG

-460 ATKTK
+460 ATTTK

-470 PQGLTRLG
+470 PQGLARLG

-544 GISHAQQNGGGQEG
+544 GISYAQQN
-558 AAERDGTGVLGRAG
+558 TGVQGSA
-572 VEDCTGAQDCAG
+572 
-584 GQDCTGLSDRDFIR
+584 GLSDRDFIR

-613 LALQVKTVAIVGLGG
+613 LALRAKTVAIVGLGG
-628 LGHHLARSLAAAGV
+628 LGHHLAHSLAAAGV

-678 EKLGRDYPNC
+678 EKLARDYPNC
-688 LIEIEPKLFGSKSAE
+688 LIEIEPELFGPKSAE
-703 LISEASLVLDASDN
+703 LIREASLVLDASDN

-730 LGRELIAA
+730 LGKELIAA

-822 AVLCADP
+822 AALCADP
-829 ACLCCQT
+829 ACPCCQT

-841 HKTQTQFMKGRPE
+841 NQTEAQFMTGRPE

-859 NCDAN
+859 NRDAN

>member
-29 TLSNLGCHGCS
+29 TFSNLGCHGCS

-125 ATDTARLDY
+125 ATGAARLDY

-159 HDFPSWQDTA
+159 HDFSSWQDAA

-195 AEDLLLVKDLPHS
+195 AEDLLLFKDLPHS

-265 ARSYRVGSGPGP
+265 AQSYRVGRGPGP

-298 YPWANPAQVLGA
+298 YPWGNPAQVLGA
-310 PWLAAPTSADAVSVK
+310 PWLAAPINADGVSAK

-354 LKAGCRTIQLRLKEE
+354 LKAGCRTIQLRLKGE
-369 VLPGSSA
+369 VQPGSSA

-421 SLEAIQGAGMAL
+421 SLEAIQGAGLAL

-446 LRHRPSYLALGHIF
+446 LRRRPSYLALGHIF

-470 PQGLTRLG
+470 PQGLARLG

-529 RLTQSWLGRAAAIAS
+529 RLTQSWLGRAAPIAS
-544 GISHAQQNGGGQEG
+544 GISYAQQN
-558 AAERDGTGVLGRAG
+558 A
-572 VEDCTGAQDCAG
+572 
-584 GQDCTGLSDRDFIR
+584 GLSDRDFIR

-613 LALQVKTVAIVGLGG
+613 LALQAKTVAIVGLGG

-678 EKLGRDYPNC
+678 EKLARDYPNC
-688 LIEIEPKLFGSKSAE
+688 LIEIEPKLFGPKSAE
-703 LISEASLVLDASDN
+703 LIREASLVLDASDN

-730 LGRELIAA
+730 LGKELIAA

-790 MQSLAAINTL
+790 MQSLVAINTL
-800 LGERSTLGRLISLD
+800 LGERCTLGRLISLD

-822 AVLCADP
+822 AALCADP

-836 HTQAG
+836 QSQAG
-841 HKTQTQFMKGRPE
+841 HKTQAQFMKGRSE

>member
-125 ATDTARLDY
+125 ATGAARLDY
-134 RPLAALATVL
+134 RPLAALSTVL

-159 HDFPSWQDTA
+159 HDFPSWQDAA

-183 GGDFEAGIARGL
+183 GGDFEAGIVRGL
-195 AEDLLLVKDLPHS
+195 AEDLLLFKDLPHS

-265 ARSYRVGSGPGP
+265 AQSYRVGSGPGP

-310 PWLAAPTSADAVSVK
+310 PWLAAPTSADAVSAKGVGVK

-344 VADVELLEAL
+344 VADVELLEVL
-354 LKAGCRTIQLRLKEE
+354 LKAGCRTIQLRLKGE
-369 VLPGSSA
+369 VQPGSSA
-376 ERAIIRA
+376 EQAIIRA

-421 SLEAIQGAGMAL
+421 SLEAIQGAGLAL

-460 ATKTK
+460 ATTTK

-470 PQGLTRLG
+470 PQGLARLG

-529 RLTQSWLGRAAAIAS
+529 RLTQSWSGRAATIAN
-544 GISHAQQNGGGQEG
+544 GISYAQQNGGVQQN
-558 AAERDGTGVLGRAG
+558 A
-572 VEDCTGAQDCAG
+572 
-584 GQDCTGLSDRDFIR
+584 GLSDRDFIR

-613 LALQVKTVAIVGLGG
+613 LALRAKTVAIVGLGG
-628 LGHHLARSLAAAGV
+628 LGHHLAHSLAAAGV

-678 EKLGRDYPNC
+678 EKLARDYPNC
-688 LIEIEPKLFGSKSAE
+688 LIEIEPKLFGPKSAE

-717 FLCRHNLNQACVK
+717 FLCRHNLNQACVM
-730 LGRELIAA
+730 LGKELIAA

-744 GLLCHTAPWLNPEAG
+744 GLLCHTAPWLNPDAG

-790 MQSLAAINTL
+790 MQALAAINTL

-822 AVLCADP
+822 AALCADP

-841 HKTQTQFMKGRPE
+841 LQTQAQFMTGHPE

>member
-1 MAADKRP
+1 MKRKPEMAADKRP

-29 TLSNLGCHGCS
+29 TFSNLGCHGCS

-125 ATDTARLDY
+125 ATGAARLDY

-159 HDFPSWQDTA
+159 HDFSSWQDAA

-195 AEDLLLVKDLPHS
+195 AEDLLLFKDLPHS

-265 ARSYRVGSGPGP
+265 AQSYRVGRGPGP

-298 YPWANPAQVLGA
+298 YPWGNPAQVLGA
-310 PWLAAPTSADAVSVK
+310 PWLAAPINADGVSAK

-354 LKAGCRTIQLRLKEE
+354 LKAGCRTIQLRLKGE
-369 VLPGSSA
+369 VQPGSSA

-421 SLEAIQGAGMAL
+421 SLEAIQGAGLAL

-446 LRHRPSYLALGHIF
+446 LRRRPSYLALGHIF

-470 PQGLTRLG
+470 PQGLARLG

-529 RLTQSWLGRAAAIAS
+529 RLTQSWLGRAAPIAS
-544 GISHAQQNGGGQEG
+544 GISYAQQN
-558 AAERDGTGVLGRAG
+558 A
-572 VEDCTGAQDCAG
+572 
-584 GQDCTGLSDRDFIR
+584 GLSDRDFIR

-613 LALQVKTVAIVGLGG
+613 LALQAKTVAIVGLGG

-678 EKLGRDYPNC
+678 EKLARDYPSC
-688 LIEIEPKLFGSKSAE
+688 LIEIEPELFGPKSAE
-703 LISEASLVLDASDN
+703 LIREASLVLDASDN

-730 LGRELIAA
+730 LGKELIAA

-790 MQSLAAINTL
+790 MQALAAINTL
-800 LGERSTLGRLISLD
+800 LGERCTLGRLISLD

-822 AVLCADP
+822 AALCADP

-836 HTQAG
+836 QSQAG
-841 HKTQTQFMKGRPE
+841 NQTEAQFMKGRPE

>member
-29 TLSNLGCHGCS
+29 TFSNLGCHGCS

-125 ATDTARLDY
+125 ATGAARLDY
-134 RPLAALATVL
+134 RPLAAFSTVL
-144 TPNIHELALLSRSDI
+144 TPNIHELALLSHSDI
-159 HDFPSWQDTA
+159 HDFPSWQDAA

-195 AEDLLLVKDLPHS
+195 AEDLLLFKDLPHS

-265 ARSYRVGSGPGP
+265 AQSYRVGTGPGP
-277 LGRPGACLAAELMP
+277 LGRPGACLAAGFMP

-298 YPWANPAQVLGA
+298 YPWANPAQVLDA
-310 PWLAAPTSADAVSVK
+310 PWLAAPTSADAVSAKGVGVK

-354 LKAGCRTIQLRLKEE
+354 LKAGCRTIQLRLKQE

-376 ERAIIRA
+376 EQAIIRA

-398 HWQLAIAHG
+398 HWQQAIAHG

-421 SLEAIQGAGMAL
+421 SLEAIQGAGLAL

-470 PQGLTRLG
+470 PQGLARLG

-496 DEHNLDAVKHTGVA
+496 DEHNLDAIKHTGVA

-518 TEAAEPVTAFR
+518 TEAAEPVTTFR
-529 RLTQSWLGRAAAIAS
+529 RLTQSWLGRAAPIAS
-544 GISHAQQNGGGQEG
+544 GISYAQQN
-558 AAERDGTGVLGRAG
+558 TGVQGSA
-572 VEDCTGAQDCAG
+572 
-584 GQDCTGLSDRDFIR
+584 GLSDRDFIR

-613 LALQVKTVAIVGLGG
+613 LALRAKTVAIVGLGG
-628 LGHHLARSLAAAGV
+628 LGHHLAHSLAAAGV

-688 LIEIEPKLFGSKSAE
+688 LIEIEPKLFGPKSAE
-703 LISEASLVLDASDN
+703 LIREASLVLDASDN

-730 LGRELIAA
+730 LGKELIAA

-800 LGERSTLGRLISLD
+800 LRERCTLGRLISLD

-822 AVLCADP
+822 AALCADP

-841 HKTQTQFMKGRPE
+841 HKTQAQFTKGRSE

>member
-1 MAADKRP
+1 MKKKPEMAADKRP

-29 TLSNLGCHGCS
+29 TFSNLGCHGCS

-125 ATDTARLDY
+125 ATGAARLDY

-159 HDFPSWQDTA
+159 HDFPSWQDAA

-265 ARSYRVGSGPGP
+265 AQSYRVGRGPGP
-277 LGRPGACLAAELMP
+277 LGRPGACLAAGFMP

-298 YPWANPAQVLGA
+298 YPWVNPAQVLGA
-310 PWLAAPTSADAVSVK
+310 PWLAAPTAADAVGTIGVSAK

-354 LKAGCRTIQLRLKEE
+354 LKAGCRTIQLRLKQE
-369 VLPGSSA
+369 VQPGSSA
-376 ERAIIRA
+376 EQAIIRA

-421 SLEAIQGAGMAL
+421 SLEAIQGAGLAL

-446 LRHRPSYLALGHIF
+446 LRRRPSYLALGHIF
-460 ATKTK
+460 ATTTK

-470 PQGLTRLG
+470 PQGLARLG
-478 AYSETFG
+478 AYSESFG
-485 SLLPTVAIGGI
+485 SLVPTVAIGGI

-518 TEAAEPVTAFR
+518 TEAAEPVTVFR
-529 RLTQSWLGRAAAIAS
+529 RLTQSWLGRAAPIAS
-544 GISHAQQNGGGQEG
+544 GISYAQQNG
-558 AAERDGTGVLGRAG
+558 
-572 VEDCTGAQDCAG
+572 
-584 GQDCTGLSDRDFIR
+584 GLSDRDFIR

-613 LALQVKTVAIVGLGG
+613 LALRAKTVAIVGLGG
-628 LGHHLARSLAAAGV
+628 LGHHLAHSLAAAGV

-688 LIEIEPKLFGSKSAE
+688 LIEIEPKLFGPKSAE
-703 LISEASLVLDASDN
+703 LIREASLVLDASDN
-717 FLCRHNLNQACVK
+717 FLCRHNLNRACVK
-730 LGRELIAA
+730 LGKELIAA

-822 AVLCADP
+822 AALCADP

-836 HTQAG
+836 HTEAEL
-841 HKTQTQFMKGRPE
+841 QTEAQFMTGRPE
-854 LSREE
+854 LSCEE

>member
-1 MAADKRP
+1 MSADKRP

-29 TLSNLGCHGCS
+29 TFSNLGCHGCS

-125 ATDTARLDY
+125 ATGAARLDY

-159 HDFPSWQDTA
+159 HDFPSWQDAA

-265 ARSYRVGSGPGP
+265 AQSYRVGRGPGP
-277 LGRPGACLAAELMP
+277 LGRPGACLAAGFMP

-298 YPWANPAQVLGA
+298 YPWVNPAQVLGA
-310 PWLAAPTSADAVSVK
+310 PWLAAPTAADAVGTIGVSAK

-354 LKAGCRTIQLRLKEE
+354 LKAGCRTIQLRLKQE
-369 VLPGSSA
+369 VQPGSSA
-376 ERAIIRA
+376 EQAIIRA

-421 SLEAIQGAGMAL
+421 SLEAIQGAGLAL

-446 LRHRPSYLALGHIF
+446 LRRRPSYLALGHIF
-460 ATKTK
+460 ATTTK

-470 PQGLTRLG
+470 PQGLARLG
-478 AYSETFG
+478 AYSESFG
-485 SLLPTVAIGGI
+485 SLVPTVAIGGI

-518 TEAAEPVTAFR
+518 TEAAEPVTVFR
-529 RLTQSWLGRAAAIAS
+529 RLTQSWLGRAAPIAS
-544 GISHAQQNGGGQEG
+544 GISYAQQNG
-558 AAERDGTGVLGRAG
+558 
-572 VEDCTGAQDCAG
+572 
-584 GQDCTGLSDRDFIR
+584 GLSDRDFIR

-613 LALQVKTVAIVGLGG
+613 LALRAKTVAIVGLGG
-628 LGHHLARSLAAAGV
+628 LGHHLAHSLAAAGV

-688 LIEIEPKLFGSKSAE
+688 LIEIEPKLFGPKSAE
-703 LISEASLVLDASDN
+703 LIREASLVLDASDN
-717 FLCRHNLNQACVK
+717 FLCRHNLNRACVK
-730 LGRELIAA
+730 LGKELIAA

-822 AVLCADP
+822 AALCADP

-841 HKTQTQFMKGRPE
+841 HKTQAQFMTGGSE

>member
-1 MAADKRP
+1 MKRKPEMAADKRP

-125 ATDTARLDY
+125 ATGAARLDY
-134 RPLAALATVL
+134 RPLAALSTVL

-159 HDFPSWQDTA
+159 HDFPSWQDAA

-195 AEDLLLVKDLPHS
+195 AEDLLLFKDLPHS

-239 IAAFLAHDWILP
+239 IAAFLAHDRILP

-265 ARSYRVGSGPGP
+265 AQSYRVGRGPGP

-298 YPWANPAQVLGA
+298 YPWANPAQVLDA
-310 PWLAAPTSADAVSVK
+310 PWLAAPTSADAVSAK
-325 GVSAEGFKTL
+325 GVGAEGFKTL

-376 ERAIIRA
+376 EQAIIRA

-398 HWQLAIAHG
+398 HWQQAIAHG

-421 SLEAIQGAGMAL
+421 SLEAIQGAGLAL

-460 ATKTK
+460 ATTTK

-470 PQGLTRLG
+470 PQGLARLG

-529 RLTQSWLGRAAAIAS
+529 RLTQSWLGRAAPIAS
-544 GISHAQQNGGGQEG
+544 GISYAQQN
-558 AAERDGTGVLGRAG
+558 A
-572 VEDCTGAQDCAG
+572 
-584 GQDCTGLSDRDFIR
+584 GLSDRDFIR

-613 LALQVKTVAIVGLGG
+613 LALRAKTVAIVGLGG
-628 LGHHLARSLAAAGV
+628 LGHHLAHSLAAAGV

-688 LIEIEPKLFGSKSAE
+688 LIEIEPKLFGPKSAE
-703 LISEASLVLDASDN
+703 LIREASLVLDASDN

-730 LGRELIAA
+730 LGKELIAA

-822 AVLCADP
+822 AALCADP

-841 HKTQTQFMKGRPE
+841 HKTQAQFTKGRSE

>member
-1 MAADKRP
+1 MKRKPDMSADKKP

-86 NQAQLQLLCDWL
+86 NQAQLQQLCDWL

-125 ATDTARLDY
+125 ATGAARLDY
-134 RPLAALATVL
+134 RPLAALSTVL

-159 HDFPSWQDTA
+159 HDFPSWQDAA

-195 AEDLLLVKDLPHS
+195 AEDLLLFKDLPHS

-239 IAAFLAHDWILP
+239 IAAFLAHDRILP

-265 ARSYRVGSGPGP
+265 AQSYRVGRGPGP

-298 YPWANPAQVLGA
+298 YPWANPAQVLDA
-310 PWLAAPTSADAVSVK
+310 PWLAAPTSADAVSAK
-325 GVSAEGFKTL
+325 GVGAEGFKTL

-376 ERAIIRA
+376 EQAIIRA

-398 HWQLAIAHG
+398 HWQQAIAHG

-421 SLEAIQGAGMAL
+421 SLEAIQGAGLAL

-460 ATKTK
+460 ATTTK

-470 PQGLTRLG
+470 PQGLARLG

-529 RLTQSWLGRAAAIAS
+529 RLTQSWLGRAAPIAS
-544 GISHAQQNGGGQEG
+544 GISYAQQN
-558 AAERDGTGVLGRAG
+558 A
-572 VEDCTGAQDCAG
+572 
-584 GQDCTGLSDRDFIR
+584 GLSDRDFIR

-613 LALQVKTVAIVGLGG
+613 LALRAKTVAIVGLGG
-628 LGHHLARSLAAAGV
+628 LGHHLAHSLAAAGV

-688 LIEIEPKLFGSKSAE
+688 LIEIEPKLFGPKSAE
-703 LISEASLVLDASDN
+703 LIREASLVLDASDN

-730 LGRELIAA
+730 LGKELIAA

-822 AVLCADP
+822 AALCADP

-841 HKTQTQFMKGRPE
+841 HKTQAQFTKGRSE

>member
-1 MAADKRP
+1 
-8 IVWSIAGSDS
+8 
-18 GGGAGIQADLA
+18 
-29 TLSNLGCHGCS
+29 
-40 VITTLTAQSSVAV
+40 
-53 TLTEAVSEEMLL
+53 
-65 AQLNA
+65 
-70 LLGDLPPKAI
+70 
-80 KIGLLA
+80 
-86 NQAQLQLLCDWL
+86 
-98 ARHLPDVPLVVDPV
+98 
-112 MVASCGDALSKST
+112 
-125 ATDTARLDY
+125 
-134 RPLAALATVL
+134 
-144 TPNIHELALLSRSDI
+144 
-159 HDFPSWQDTA
+159 
-169 TCLANELPCHLLAK
+169 
-183 GGDFEAGIARGL
+183 
-195 AEDLLLVKDLPHS
+195 
-208 SGLHQRQGFVL
+208 
-219 ASPRQ
+219 
-224 ASSNNHG
+224 
-231 SGCTLSSA
+231 
-239 IAAFLAHDWILP
+239 
-251 DALILAKAYINGAL
+251 
-265 ARSYRVGSGPGP
+265 
-277 LGRPGACLAAELMP
+277 
-291 VIWPLED
+291 
-298 YPWANPAQVLGA
+298 
-310 PWLAAPTSADAVSVK
+310 
-325 GVSAEGFKTL
+325 
-335 PHNLGIYPV
+335 LGIYPV

-354 LKAGCRTIQLRLKEE
+354 LKAGCRTIQLRLKQE

-376 ERAIIRA
+376 EQAIIRA

-398 HWQLAIAHG
+398 HWQQAISHG

-421 SLEAIQGAGMAL
+421 SLEAIQKAGMAL

-460 ATKTK
+460 ATTTK

-470 PQGLTRLG
+470 PQGVARLG

-529 RLTQSWLGRAAAIAS
+529 HLTQSWLGRAATIAS
-544 GISHAQQNGGGQEG
+544 GISYAQQN
-558 AAERDGTGVLGRAG
+558 A
-572 VEDCTGAQDCAG
+572 
-584 GQDCTGLSDRDFIR
+584 GLSDRDFIR

-613 LALQVKTVAIVGLGG
+613 LALRAKTVAIVGLGG
-628 LGHHLARSLAAAGV
+628 LGHHLAHSLAAAGV

-688 LIEIEPKLFGSKSAE
+688 LIEIEPKLFGPKSAE
-703 LISEASLVLDASDN
+703 LIREASLVLDASDN

-730 LGRELIAA
+730 LGKELIAA

-790 MQSLAAINTL
+790 MQALAAINTL
-800 LGERSTLGRLISLD
+800 LGERCTLGRLISLD

-822 AVLCADP
+822 AALCADP

-836 HTQAG
+836 QSQAG
-841 HKTQTQFMKGRPE
+841 NQTEAQFMKGRSE

>member
-29 TLSNLGCHGCS
+29 TFSNLGCHGCS

-125 ATDTARLDY
+125 ATGAARLDY

-159 HDFPSWQDTA
+159 HDFSSWQDAA

-195 AEDLLLVKDLPHS
+195 AEDLLLFKDLPHS

-265 ARSYRVGSGPGP
+265 AQSYRVGRGPGP
-277 LGRPGACLAAELMP
+277 LGRPGACLAAGLMP

-298 YPWANPAQVLGA
+298 YPWANPAEVLGA
-310 PWLAAPTSADAVSVK
+310 PWLAAPTSADAVSAK
-325 GVSAEGFKTL
+325 GVSAEGFKIL

-354 LKAGCRTIQLRLKEE
+354 LKAGCRTIQLRLKGE
-369 VLPGSSA
+369 VQPGSSA

-421 SLEAIQGAGMAL
+421 SLEAIQGAGLAL

-446 LRHRPSYLALGHIF
+446 LRRRPSYLALGHIF

-529 RLTQSWLGRAAAIAS
+529 RLTQSWLGRAAPIAS
-544 GISHAQQNGGGQEG
+544 GISYAQQN
-558 AAERDGTGVLGRAG
+558 A
-572 VEDCTGAQDCAG
+572 
-584 GQDCTGLSDRDFIR
+584 GLSDRDFIR

-613 LALQVKTVAIVGLGG
+613 LALQAKTVAIVGLGG

-678 EKLGRDYPNC
+678 EKLARDYPSC
-688 LIEIEPKLFGSKSAE
+688 LIEIEPELFGPKSAE
-703 LISEASLVLDASDN
+703 LIREASLVLDASDN

-730 LGRELIAA
+730 LGKELIAA

-790 MQSLAAINTL
+790 MQALAAINTL
-800 LGERSTLGRLISLD
+800 LGERCTLGRLISLD

-822 AVLCADP
+822 AALCADP

-836 HTQAG
+836 QSQAG
-841 HKTQTQFMKGRPE
+841 NQTEAQFMKGRPE